1 MWLNTADPAELFAA
15 GVTVAVLIVSALLI
29 ASIVVFFLERDWGR
43 GNEEAEQKARALL
56 RRWLSPAQL
65 EQYEKIGHFEVL
77 GSDSGKR
84 YCIHTHSQMNID
96 ELDER
101 GARVAVWC
109 FLPEGPLAIGDIMLA
124 QKIAL
129 ETNERAALAIANR
142 GRTG

>member
-1 MWLNTADPAELFAA
+1 MLPPLLTTGDLAGLFATA
-15 GVTVAVLIVSALLI
+15 AVSALLF
-29 ASIVVFFLERDWGR
+29 AFVLVLDLERQRNG
-43 GNEEAEQKARALL
+43 APEQKARALL

-65 EQYEKIGHFEVL
+65 EQYEKMGYFEVV

-84 YCIHTHSQMNID
+84 YRIRSYAPMNIE

-109 FLPEGPLAIGDIMLA
+109 FLPEGNLPVGDTLLA

-142 GRTG
+142 GRIS